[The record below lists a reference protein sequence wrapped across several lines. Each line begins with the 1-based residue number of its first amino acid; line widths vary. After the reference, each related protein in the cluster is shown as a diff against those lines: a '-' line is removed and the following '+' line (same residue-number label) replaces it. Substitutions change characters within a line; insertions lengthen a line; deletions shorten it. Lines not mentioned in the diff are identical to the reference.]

1 MRKTSVL
8 ERVRLFGRAGIDVV
22 ATLGRSGVFLL
33 RALLCAGCQRLEL
46 GGQLRQV
53 FHSFAEQLAALVRV
67 AAQLTCQ
74 FFEH

>member
-1 MRKTSVL
+1 MLQGLQVIGKLLSDL
-8 ERVRLFGRAGIDVV
+8 FSQRLGQVGDLLPA
-22 ATLGRSGVFLL
+22 LL
-33 RALLCAGCQRLEL
+33 RAGCQRLEL